1 MRRALIVAFATS
13 TCVLA
18 ACALA
23 ACMPA
28 AAADWPQQRYDAGRT
43 AASPESLPAEMH
55 VQWIREL
62 PPPRP
67 AFPGEVRL
75 RYDATYEPVAAGELL
90 FVPSMVTDS
99 LTALDTETGDVR
111 WRFFAEGPVRFAP
124 AVGEGKVYFVSDD
137 GYLYCLDAADGALL
151 WRFRGL
157 PADRPD
163 RKVMGNGRLISLFPA
178 RGGPVLADGVVY
190 FGAGIWLG
198 EGVFV
203 HALDANSGK
212 PIWSNVEGH
221 RIEEANM
228 DHGVAY
234 FAGISPQ
241 GHLAIVDGKLIVP
254 CGNQLPAVLELKSG
268 RLQPY
273 TMGWGGRVG
282 LPKGCA
288 FVAGVGKYLIHGGDL
303 YDLQRPNDERFRK
316 SRGPKD
322 FKRMLYMGGLT
333 RLEIDPGNQK
343 ALGRFRRPVL
353 TAEAMYF
360 DDRGVVA
367 CDLTKGRMEERAGAP
382 VPPHRQ
388 HDEYPDKLR
397 MVLPE
402 LWRLDS
408 ASAVHIKAGPRLY
421 CGRPGAVEAVDIP
434 GPGEQ
439 PKVCWQAPIEG
450 TPQTMLAADGK
461 LFVVTREGRIYAF
474 GEAGRAEPPTYPLPQ
489 AAPPEADEWTKR
501 AGDLIELSGTRDGYA
516 LVLGLGSGRLAE
528 ELVRQTRC
536 HVIVV
541 DADGP
546 RVDGFRRRLDRAGL
560 YGTRV
565 IALVGN
571 PLAYPYPPYF
581 ASLIAS
587 ESPAALGEGLVRSL
601 ADRLLYCLR
610 PYGGTACLALSPKD
624 ASELTRAVSSG
635 GPEGIGVREADSF
648 VLAKRDGPLSGSA
661 GWSHAGANA
670 ANTGASQD
678 RFVKPS
684 LARLWFDGS
693 FRWNRVPGAT
703 SVRVAGG
710 RIFIAADKLYAIDVY
725 TGRHLWQA
733 DLPAPRPS
741 DEGTAALA
749 DALYLASGR
758 ACAVLDPAT
767 GVKTR
772 EIPVPAETPG
782 NLSVI
787 RVTGDSLVG
796 VCGNTLVCLSL
807 SDGAL
812 RWKHEREARVGHLA
826 VGGARVFCSDF
837 APRPRGNAEIPEVA
851 IEALDAETGE
861 VLWRA
866 KGGPGIRFCEH
877 YDLVCT
883 DRGVLQGSDGK
894 HLRDDSVALVADD
907 RLICGVPGE
916 VVIRQA
922 KTGAQLGEPI
932 KWFRR
937 GCTSLRGSSHLV
949 TTRFMGNAAYI
960 DLATHGITSIWNV
973 RAACSNN
980 LFVADGVLNLP
991 NLSGGCTCNY
1001 LPISQALVPSEAVE
1015 RLAGPAG
1022 GGDGGP

>member
-1 MRRALIVAFATS
+1 MKRPPIVGLAVS
-13 TCVLA
+13 KCVLA
-18 ACALA
+18 ACVLA
-23 ACMPA
+23 GCTPA
-28 AAADWPQQRYDAGRT
+28 SASDWPQHRYDAGRT
-43 AASPESLPAEMH
+43 AASPDSLPSDLH
-55 VQWIREL
+55 VRWIREL

-75 RYDATYEPVAAGELL
+75 RYDATYEPVAAGKSL

-111 WRFFAEGPVRFAP
+111 WRFFAGGPVRFAP
-124 AVGEGKVYFVSDD
+124 AVGQGKAYFVSDD
-137 GYLYCLDAADGALL
+137 GYLYCLSAADGSLL

-157 PADRPD
+157 PADRRD

-190 FGAGIWLG
+190 FAAGIWLG

-203 HALDANSGK
+203 HALDANTGR
-212 PIWSNVEGH
+212 PVWSNVEGH

-241 GHLAIVDGKLIVP
+241 GHLAVVDGKLIVP
-254 CGNQLPAVLELKSG
+254 CGNQLPAVVDLKTG
-268 RLQPY
+268 RIEPY

-316 SRGPKD
+316 NRGSKD
-322 FKRMLYMGGLT
+322 FKRMLYTGGLT
-333 RLEIDPGNQK
+333 RLQIDPSNQK
-343 ALGRFRRPVL
+343 GLGRFRRPVL
-353 TAEAMYF
+353 TPEAMYF
-360 DDRGVVA
+360 DDRGIVA
-367 CDLTKGRMEERAGAP
+367 WELSNGRIEERANAP

-388 HDEYPDKLR
+388 RDEYPDKLR
-397 MVLPE
+397 MVFPE

-408 ASAVHIKAGPRLY
+408 ASGVHIKAGPRLY
-421 CGRPGAVEAVDIP
+421 CGRPGIVEAVDIP

-439 PKVCWQAPIEG
+439 PKVGWQAPIEG

-461 LFVVTREGRIYAF
+461 LFVVTREGRIYAL
-474 GEAGRAEPPTYPLPQ
+474 GKEKQAEPPVHALPGV
-489 AAPPEADEWTKR
+489 AAAEADDWTRR
-501 AGDLIELSGTRDGYA
+501 AGDLIELSGTRNGYA
-516 LVLGLGSGRLAE
+516 LVLGLDSGRLAE
-528 ELVRQTRC
+528 ELARQSRC

-546 RVDGFRRRLDRAGL
+546 RIDDFRRRLQQAGL

-565 IALVGN
+565 TALVGD
-571 PLAYPYPPYF
+571 PTSYPYPPYF
-581 ASLIAS
+581 ASLITS
-587 ESPAALGEGLVRSL
+587 ESPAALGEGLVRKL

-624 ASELTRAVSSG
+624 ANELVRAVSSN
-635 GPEGIGVREADSF
+635 GPEGISVREAGGF
-648 VLAKRDGPLSGSA
+648 VIAKREGPLSGSA

-678 RFVKPS
+678 RFVKAS

-703 SVRVAGG
+703 VVRVAGG
-710 RIFIAADKLYAIDVY
+710 RIFILADKLYAIDVY
-725 TGRHLWQA
+725 TGRHFWQA

-749 DALYLASGR
+749 DAIYLASGR

-767 GVKTR
+767 GAKTR
-772 EIPVPAETPG
+772 EIPMPAEAPG
-782 NLSVI
+782 NLSMI
-787 RVTGDSLVG
+787 RVAGDSLVG
-796 VCGNTLVCLSL
+796 VCGNTLVCLNR

-812 RWKHEREARVGHLA
+812 RWKHERQARVGHLA

-837 APRPRGNAEIPEVA
+837 AQKPRNAEIPEVA
-851 IEALDAETGE
+851 IEALDAGTGE

-866 KGGPGIRFCEH
+866 QGGSQIRFCEH

-883 DRGVLQGSDGK
+883 PRGVLQGSDGK
-894 HLRDDSVALVADD
+894 RLRDDRVALVADD
-907 RLICGVPGE
+907 KLICGAADE
-916 VVIRQA
+916 VVVREA
-922 KTGAQLGEPI
+922 KTGQPIGEPI

-937 GCTSLRGSSHLV
+937 GCTSLRASSHLL
-949 TTRFMGNAAYI
+949 TTRFMGNAAYV
-960 DLATHGITSIWNV
+960 DLATHRITSIWNV

-980 LFVADGVLNLP
+980 LFVADGVLNVP

-1001 LPISQALVPSEAVE
+1001 LPVSQALVPLGAVE
-1015 RLAGPAG
+1015 RLAGPAP
-1022 GGDGGP
+1022 GGDGRP

>member
-1 MRRALIVAFATS
+1 MRRTLVVALATS
-13 TCVLA
+13 TPVLA

-23 ACMPA
+23 VCTPA
-28 AAADWPQQRYDAGRT
+28 SAADWPQHRYDAGRT
-43 AASPESLPAEMH
+43 AASPEALPSEMQ

-137 GYLYCLDAADGALL
+137 GYLYCLSAAEGSLL

-157 PADRPD
+157 PADRSD
-163 RKVMGNGRLISLFPA
+163 RKVMGNGRLISLYPA
-178 RGGPVLADGVVY
+178 RGGPVLAGGVVY
-190 FGAGIWLG
+190 FGAGIWHG

-203 HALDANSGK
+203 HALDADSGK
-212 PIWSNVEGH
+212 PIWSNIEGH

-234 FAGISPQ
+234 YAGISPQ
-241 GHLAIVDGKLIVP
+241 GHLAVVDGKLIVP
-254 CGNQLPAVLELKSG
+254 CGNQLPAVMDLGTG

-288 FVAGVGKYLIHGGDL
+288 FVAGVGKYLTHGGDL
-303 YDLQRPNDERFRK
+303 YDLGRPNDERFRK
-316 SRGPKD
+316 SQGPRD
-322 FKRMLYMGGLT
+322 FKNMLYMAGLT
-333 RLEIDPGNQK
+333 RLEIDPANQK
-343 ALGRFRRPVL
+343 GLGPFRRPVL
-353 TAEAMYF
+353 TPEAMYF
-360 DDRGVVA
+360 SDRGVVA
-367 CDLTKGRMEERAGAP
+367 WDITGGEVGERAASP
-382 VPPHRQ
+382 VPEHRREDQ
-388 HDEYPDKLR
+388 YPDKLR
-397 MVLPE
+397 IDFPE

-408 ASAVHIKAGPRLY
+408 ASAVHVKAGPRLY
-421 CGRPGAVEAVDIP
+421 CGRPGLVEAVEIP
-434 GPGEQ
+434 APAGQ
-439 PKVCWQAPIEG
+439 PKVGWQAPIEG
-450 TPQTMLAADGK
+450 TPQAMLAADGK
-461 LFVVTREGRIYAF
+461 LFVVTREGRVYTF
-474 GEAGRAEPPTYPLPQ
+474 GEAVRAEPPRYPLPE

-501 AGDLIELSGTRDGYA
+501 AGDLIELSGVRDGYA
-516 LVLGLGSGRLAE
+516 LLLGLGSGRLAE
-528 ELVRQTRC
+528 ELARQSRF

-541 DADGP
+541 DPDGP
-546 RVDGFRRRLDRAGL
+546 RVDDFRRRLERAGL

-565 IALVGN
+565 TALVGD

-581 ASLIAS
+581 ASLLAS
-587 ESPAALGEGLVRSL
+587 EDPAALGEGLVRSL
-601 ADRLLYCLR
+601 AERLLYCLR

-624 ASELTRAVSSG
+624 ASELGKAVSNS
-635 GPEGIGVREADSF
+635 GPEGIGVRQAGGF
-648 VLAKRDGPLSGSA
+648 LLAKRDGPLSGSA

-670 ANTGASQD
+670 ANTGASHD
-678 RFVKPS
+678 RSVKPS

-703 SVRVAGG
+703 AVRVAGG
-710 RIFIAADKLYAIDVY
+710 RIFVSADKLYAIDVY

-767 GVKTR
+767 GAKVR
-772 EIPVPAETPG
+772 EIPVPEDIAG
-782 NLSVI
+782 NLSMI
-787 RVTGDSLVG
+787 RVTGDSLIG
-796 VCGNTLVCLSL
+796 VCGKTLVCQGL

-812 RWKHEREARVGHLA
+812 RWKHERQGRVGHVA
-826 VGGARVFCSDF
+826 VGGRRVFCSDF
-837 APRPRGNAEIPEVA
+837 VQPRRGDAEIPEVH
-851 IEALDAETGE
+851 IEALDITTGK
-861 VLWRA
+861 VLWEAR
-866 KGGPGIRFCEH
+866 GGSAVRYSEH
-877 YDLVCT
+877 YDLACT
-883 DRGVLQGSDGK
+883 SRGVFQGSDGK
-894 HLRDDSVALVADD
+894 RLRDDCVALVADD
-907 RLICGVPGE
+907 RLVCGVPGE
-916 VVIRQA
+916 VVVREA
-922 KTGAQLGEPI
+922 KTGEQLGRPI
-932 KWFRR
+932 QWFRR
-937 GCTSLRGSSHLV
+937 GCTGLRGSSHLL
-949 TTRFMGNAAYI
+949 TTRYMGNAAYV
-960 DLATHGITSIWNV
+960 DLETHRITSIWNV

-980 LFVADGVLNLP
+980 LFVADGVLNVP

-1001 LPISQALVPSEAVE
+1001 LPVSQALVPSAAVE
-1015 RLAGPAG
+1015 ALAETPAGAG
-1022 GGDGGP
+1022 GGP